1 MGDRAGST
9 PVIRTTETPYLESF
23 FMIPIHTAMQFT
35 IMNGYGHDNSKEIT
49 LGLLFLGNPD
59 TIIVK

>member
-1 MGDRAGST
+1 
-9 PVIRTTETPYLESF
+9 
-23 FMIPIHTAMQFT
+23 MIPIHTAMQFT

-49 LGLLFLGNPD
+49 LGLLFLGNPG